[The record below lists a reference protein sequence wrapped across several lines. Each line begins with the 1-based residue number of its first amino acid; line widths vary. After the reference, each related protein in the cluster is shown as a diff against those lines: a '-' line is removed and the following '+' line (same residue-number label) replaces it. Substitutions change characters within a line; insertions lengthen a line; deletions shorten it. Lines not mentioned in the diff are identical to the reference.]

1 MDTKRYIIEQKYKKW
16 LNSRYINKY
25 EKTEIRELTKEEQKE
40 SFHKYLEFGTGGMR
54 GIMGVGTNRMN
65 IYMIRKSTQGLS
77 NYLINLSGKFGKN
90 KGVAIAYDCRINSYE
105 FALNSALVL
114 CANGIKTY
122 LFSSLRSTPELSF
135 AVRELGCQA
144 GIMITA
150 SHNPKEYNGY
160 KVYWKDGGQLVEP
173 QASGIIEEV
182 NKTDEFEDVKLITQK
197 EAENLGLLN
206 ILKNELDSKY
216 LENVKKESIL
226 KDLPNKE
233 NFKLVYSP
241 LHGTGGRP
249 VKRLLGELGY
259 KNIHIVEVQEKPDG
273 EFPTCSYAN
282 PEEKNVFDL
291 SIKIADE
298 IGAKVC
304 LANDPDADRTG
315 MMVKEDTEWTYLNG
329 NQIGMLLLKYILDN
343 KKDIPKNGVVVTTIV
358 STPILDKIAGERNLK
373 VFRTLTGFKYIGE
386 KIREFEEGKY
396 DNSFVFGMEES
407 IGYLKGTYV
416 RDKDGIL
423 GVMLL
428 TEMAAYF
435 ESIGTS
441 PVKELEKLYD
451 RYGWYSEITYPV
463 KREGIQGT
471 EEIKRMM
478 EELRKRDLKV
488 LLDKKINV
496 VRDYKLKKEKNYL
509 NNSESELFLSESDVI
524 QYILEDETYITVR
537 PSGTEPKIKYYTYTK
552 GKCKKEADEKL
563 ENILNDFKEYMES
576 LLK

>member
-1 MDTKRYIIEQKYKKW
+1 M
-16 LNSRYINKY
+16 NSLSQRWINSKFINKN
-25 EKTEIRELTKEEQKE
+25 EKIEIEELNKKKIKD
-40 SFHKYLEFGTGGMR
+40 SFFKYLEFGTGGMR
-54 GIMGVGTNRMN
+54 GIMGMGTNRMN
-65 IYMIRKSTQGLS
+65 IYMIRKVTQGLS
-77 NYLINLSGKFGKN
+77 NYLINSTGVIGKN
-90 KGVAIAYDCRINSYE
+90 KGVVIAYDCRINSHE

-135 AVRELGCQA
+135 SVRELGCQA

-160 KVYWKDGGQLVEP
+160 KVYWEDGGQLVEP

-182 NKTDEFEDVKLITQK
+182 NKTDEFEDVKLITQEEVK
-197 EAENLGLLN
+197 NLRLLN
-206 ILKNELDSKY
+206 ILNNELDSKY
-216 LENVKKESIL
+216 LEDVKKESIL

-249 VKRLLGELGY
+249 IKRLLNELGY
-259 KNIHIVEVQEKPDG
+259 KNVYIVEAQEKPDG

-282 PEEKNVFDL
+282 PEEKKVFDL
-291 SIKIADE
+291 SIKLADE

-304 LANDPDADRTG
+304 LSNDPDADRTG
-315 MMVKEDTEWTYLNG
+315 MMVKENNEWIYLNG

-343 KKDIPKNGVVVTTIV
+343 KKDIPKNGAVVTTIV
-358 STPILDKIAGERNLK
+358 STPILDKIAKERNLK

-396 DNSFVFGMEES
+396 ENSFVFGMEES

-428 TEMAAYF
+428 TEMTAYF

-441 PVKELEKLYD
+441 PIKELEKLYD
-451 RYGWYSEITYPV
+451 KYGWYSEITYSV
-463 KREGIQGT
+463 TREGMQGI
-471 EEIKRMM
+471 EEIKKMM

-488 LLDKKINV
+488 LLDKKINI

-509 NNSESELFLSESDVI
+509 NDSESELFLPESDVI

-537 PSGTEPKIKYYTYTK
+537 PSGTEPKIKYYIYTR
-552 GKCKKEADEKL
+552 GKNKKESDEKL
-563 ENILNDFKEYMES
+563 ENILNNLKGYMES

>member
-1 MDTKRYIIEQKYKKW
+1 MEETIKNFKKW
-16 LNSRYINKY
+16 KDNEEINKSNLLL
-25 EKTEIRELTKEEQKE
+25 ENEIKN
-40 SFHKYLEFGTGGMR
+40 SFYKYLEFGTGGMR
-54 GIMGVGTNRMN
+54 GIMGMGTNRMN
-65 IYMIRKSTQGLS
+65 IYMIRKVTQGLS
-77 NYLINLSGKFGKN
+77 NYLINSTGVIGKN
-90 KGVAIAYDCRINSYE
+90 KGVVIAYDCRINSHE

-135 AVRELGCQA
+135 SVRELGCQA

-160 KVYWKDGGQLVEP
+160 KVYWEDGGQLVEP

-182 NKTDEFEDVKLITQK
+182 NKTDEFEDVKLITQE

-206 ILKNELDSKY
+206 ILNDELDSKY

-249 VKRLLGELGY
+249 IKRLLNELGY
-259 KNIHIVEVQEKPDG
+259 KNVYIVEVQEKPDG

-282 PEEKNVFDL
+282 PEEKKVFDL
-291 SIKIADE
+291 SIKLADE

-304 LANDPDADRTG
+304 LSNDPDADRTG
-315 MMVKEDTEWTYLNG
+315 MMVKENNEWIYLNG

-343 KKDIPKNGVVVTTIV
+343 KKDIPKNGAVVTTIV
-358 STPILDKIAGERNLK
+358 STPILDKIAKERNLK

-396 DNSFVFGMEES
+396 ENSFVFGMEES

-428 TEMAAYF
+428 TEMTAYF

-441 PVKELEKLYD
+441 PIKELEKLYD
-451 RYGWYSEITYPV
+451 KYGWYSEITYSV
-463 KREGIQGT
+463 TREGMQGI
-471 EEIKRMM
+471 EEIKKMM

-488 LLDKKINV
+488 LLDKKINI

-509 NNSESELFLSESDVI
+509 NDSESELFLPESDVI

-537 PSGTEPKIKYYTYTK
+537 PSGTEPKIKYYIYTR
-552 GKCKKEADEKL
+552 GKNKKESDEKL
-563 ENILNDFKEYMES
+563 ENILNNLKGYMES

>member
-1 MDTKRYIIEQKYKKW
+1 MFGEKKW
-16 LNSRYINKY
+16 INSNFITKDEKNKL
-25 EKTEIRELTKEEQKE
+25 EKLTEEEIKD
-40 SFHKYLEFGTGGMR
+40 SFYKYLEFGTGGMR
-54 GIMGVGTNRMN
+54 GIMGMGTNRMN
-65 IYMIRKSTQGLS
+65 IYMIRKATQGLS
-77 NYLINLSGKFGKN
+77 NYLINSSGEFGKN
-90 KGVAIAYDCRINSYE
+90 KGVVIAYDCRINSYE

-160 KVYWKDGGQLVEP
+160 KVYWEDGGQLVEP

-182 NKTDEFEDVKLITQK
+182 NKTDEFEDVKIINQE
-197 EAENLGLLN
+197 EAEKLGLLN
-206 ILKNELDSKY
+206 ILNDELDSKY
-216 LENVKKESIL
+216 LEKVKKESIL
-226 KDLPNKE
+226 KDLSNKE
-233 NFKLVYSP
+233 SFKLVYSP

-249 VKRLLGELGY
+249 VKRLLNELGY
-259 KNIHIVEVQEKPDG
+259 KNVYIVGAQEKPDG

-282 PEEKNVFDL
+282 PEEENVFDL
-291 SIKIADE
+291 SIKLADE
-298 IGAKVC
+298 TGAKVC
-304 LANDPDADRTG
+304 LTNDPDADRTG
-315 MMVKEDTEWTYLNG
+315 MMVKEDNEWIYLNG

-343 KKDIPKNGVVVTTIV
+343 KKDIPENGAVVTTIV
-358 STPILDKIAGERNLK
+358 SASILDKIAEERNLK

-428 TEMAAYF
+428 TEMTAYF

-451 RYGWYSEITYPV
+451 KYGWYSEITYPV

-471 EEIKRMM
+471 EEIKKMM

-488 LLDKKINV
+488 LLDKKIEI
-496 VRDYKLKKEKNYL
+496 VRDYKVKKEKNYL
-509 NNSESELFLSESDVI
+509 NNSESELFLPESDVI

-537 PSGTEPKIKYYTYTK
+537 PSGTEPKIKYYIYTREK
-552 GKCKKEADEKL
+552 SKEEADKKL
-563 ENILNDFKEYMES
+563 EDILNNFKKYMES
-576 LLK
+576 LLN

>member
-428 TEMAAYF
+428 TEMTAYF
-435 ESIGTS
+435 ENIGTS

-451 RYGWYSEITYPV
+451 KYGWYSEITYPV
-463 KREGIQGT
+463 TREGIEGT
-471 EEIKRMM
+471 EEIKKMM

-537 PSGTEPKIKYYTYTK
+537 PSGTEPKIKYSPILK
-552 GKCKKEADEKL
+552 ENVRKKQMK
-563 ENILNDFKEYMES
+563 N
-576 LLK
+576 

>member
-1 MDTKRYIIEQKYKKW
+1 MKKYLSNHQKWKE
-16 LNSRYINKY
+16 NKY
-25 EKTEIRELTKEEQKE
+25 LFKNEKSEIKELKEEEIKD
-40 SFHKYLEFGTGGMR
+40 SFYKYLEFGTGGMR
-54 GIMGVGTNRMN
+54 GIMGMGTNRMN
-65 IYMIRKSTQGLS
+65 IYMIRKATQGLS
-77 NYLINLSGKFGKN
+77 NYLINSSGELGKN
-90 KGVAIAYDCRINSYE
+90 KGVVIAYDCRTNSYE
-105 FALNSALVL
+105 FALNSVLVL

-135 AVRELGCQA
+135 AVRELGCQS

-160 KVYWKDGGQLVEP
+160 KVYWEDGGQLVEP
-173 QASGIIEEV
+173 QASEIIKEV
-182 NKTDEFEDVKLITQK
+182 NKTDEFEDVKIVTQE
-197 EAENLGLLN
+197 EAEKSGLLN
-206 ILKNELDSKY
+206 ILNDELDSKY

-226 KDLPNKE
+226 KDLFNKE

-249 VKRLLGELGY
+249 VKKLLNELGY
-259 KNIHIVEVQEKPDG
+259 KSVHIVEAQEKPDG

-282 PEEKNVFDL
+282 PEEKNVFNL
-291 SIKIADE
+291 SIKLADE
-298 IGAKVC
+298 VGAKVC

-315 MMVKEDTEWTYLNG
+315 MMVKEDNEWIYLNG
-329 NQIGMLLLKYILDN
+329 NQIGMLLLKYILNN
-343 KKDIPKNGVVVTTIV
+343 KKDIPENGAVVTTIV
-358 STPILDKIAGERNLK
+358 STPILDKIAEERNLK

-386 KIREFEEGKY
+386 KIREFEERKY

-416 RDKDGIL
+416 RDKDGVL

-441 PVKELEKLYD
+441 PVRELEKLYD
-451 RYGWYSEITYPV
+451 KYGWYSEITYPV

-471 EEIKRMM
+471 EEIKKMM

-488 LLDKKINV
+488 LLDKKINIV
-496 VRDYKLKKEKNYL
+496 KDYKVKKEKNYL
-509 NNSESELFLSESDVI
+509 NGSESELFLPESDVI

-537 PSGTEPKIKYYTYTK
+537 PSGTEPKIKYYIYTK
-552 GKCKKEADEKL
+552 GKSKKEADKKL
-563 ENILNDFKEYMES
+563 KDILNNFKKYMES
-576 LLK
+576 LLN

>member
-1 MDTKRYIIEQKYKKW
+1 MTENILQKYNKW
-16 LNSRYINKY
+16 IKSKFITKY
-25 EKTEIRELTKEEQKE
+25 EKNKLEELNKEEIRD
-40 SFHKYLEFGTGGMR
+40 SFFKYLEFGTGGMR
-54 GIMGVGTNRMN
+54 GIIGMGINHMN
-65 IYMIRKSTQGLS
+65 IYMIRKVTQGLS
-77 NYLINLSGKFGKN
+77 NYLINSNGNVGKN
-90 KGVAIAYDCRINSYE
+90 KGVVVAYDCRINSYE

-114 CANGIKTY
+114 CANGIKAY

-135 AVRELGCQA
+135 AVKELGCQA

-160 KVYWKDGGQLVEP
+160 KVYWEDGGQLVEP
-173 QASGIIEEV
+173 QASRIIEEV
-182 NKTDEFEDVKLITQK
+182 NKTDEFEDVKLITQE
-197 EAENLGLLN
+197 EAGKLGLLN
-206 ILKNELDSKY
+206 ILNDELDEKY

-226 KDLPNKE
+226 KDLPNKVK
-233 NFKLVYSP
+233 FKLVYSP

-249 VKRLLGELGY
+249 VEKLLNELGY
-259 KNIHIVEVQEKPDG
+259 KNAHIVEVQEKPDG

-282 PEEKNVFDL
+282 PEEKNVFNL
-291 SIKIADE
+291 SIKLADE

-304 LANDPDADRTG
+304 LTNDPDADRTG
-315 MMVKEDTEWTYLNG
+315 MMVKENNEWIYLNG

-343 KKDIPKNGVVVTTIV
+343 KKDIPKNGAVVTTIV
-358 STPILDKIAGERNLK
+358 STPILDKIAEERNLK

-386 KIREFEEGKY
+386 KIREFEERKY

-428 TEMAAYF
+428 TEMTAYF

-441 PVKELEKLYD
+441 SVKELEKLYD
-451 RYGWYSEITYPV
+451 KYGWYSEITYPV

-471 EEIKRMM
+471 EEIKKMM

-488 LLDKKINV
+488 LLDKKINMM
-496 VRDYKLKKEKNYL
+496 RDYKLKKEKNYL
-509 NNSESELFLSESDVI
+509 DNSKSELFLPESDVI

-537 PSGTEPKIKYYTYTK
+537 PSGTEPKIKYYIYTK
-552 GKCKKEADEKL
+552 GKCKKEVDEKL
-563 ENILNDFKEYMES
+563 DNILNNFKEYMES
-576 LLK
+576 LLN

>member
-1 MDTKRYIIEQKYKKW
+1 MTENILQKHNRWIKSKFITEKEKIRLEK
-16 LNSRYINKY
+16 LNK
-25 EKTEIRELTKEEQKE
+25 EEIRD

-54 GIMGVGTNRMN
+54 EIMGIGTNRMN
-65 IYMIRKSTQGLS
+65 IYMIRKATQGLS
-77 NYLINLSGKFGKN
+77 NYLINSSGELGKN
-90 KGVAIAYDCRINSYE
+90 KGVVIAYDCRINSYE

-114 CANGIKTY
+114 CANGIRTY

-160 KVYWKDGGQLVEP
+160 KVYWEDGGQLVEP

-182 NKTDEFEDVKLITQK
+182 NKTDEFEDVKLITQE
-197 EAENLGLLN
+197 EAKNLGLLN
-206 ILKNELDSKY
+206 ILNNELDSRY
-216 LENVKKESIL
+216 LKNVKKESIL

-241 LHGTGGRP
+241 LHGTGERP

-259 KNIHIVEVQEKPDG
+259 KNIHIVEAQEKPDG

-282 PEEKNVFDL
+282 PEEKNVFNL
-291 SIKIADE
+291 SVKLADE

-315 MMVKEDTEWTYLNG
+315 MMVKEDKEWVYLNG

-343 KKDIPKNGVVVTTIV
+343 KRDIPENGAVVTTIV
-358 STPILDKIAGERNLK
+358 STPILDKIAEERNLK

-441 PVKELEKLYD
+441 SIKELEKLYD
-451 RYGWYSEITYPV
+451 KYGWYSEITYPV

-471 EEIKRMM
+471 EEIKKMM
-478 EELRKRDLKV
+478 EELRKRDLKG
-488 LLDKKINV
+488 LLDKKINI

-509 NNSESELFLSESDVI
+509 NNSESELFLPESDVI

-537 PSGTEPKIKYYTYTK
+537 PSGTEPKIKYYIYTK
-552 GKCKKEADEKL
+552 GKNKEEADKKL
-563 ENILNDFKEYMES
+563 ENVLNNFKEYMES
-576 LLK
+576 LLN